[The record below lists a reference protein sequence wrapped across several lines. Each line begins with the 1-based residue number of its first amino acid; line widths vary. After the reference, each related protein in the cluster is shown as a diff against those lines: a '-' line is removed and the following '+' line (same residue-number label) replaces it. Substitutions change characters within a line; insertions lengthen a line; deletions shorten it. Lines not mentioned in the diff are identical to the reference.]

1 MRGEEVD
8 EERTDLGEAGG
19 LCELSFMN
27 CCRWRC
33 SSARP
38 AGREREGAHELQS
51 QVPHAR
57 NNHTC
62 WPMQGDLS
70 LELVYP
76 DADRAGPRVLLL
88 LHQHLYREW
97 VWI

>member
-1 MRGEEVD
+1 MNYNLRYRMRA
-8 EERTDLGEAGG
+8 T
-19 LCELSFMN
+19 SI
-27 CCRWRC
+27 
-33 SSARP
+33 P
-38 AGREREGAHELQS
+38 AGRCR
-51 QVPHAR
+51 VI
-57 NNHTC
+57 
-62 WPMQGDLS
+62 S

>member
-1 MRGEEVD
+1 MVRVELHELLSVALQ
-8 EERTDLGEAGG
+8 LGQA
-19 LCELSFMN
+19 
-27 CCRWRC
+27 CRE
-33 SSARP
+33 
-38 AGREREGAHELQS
+38 REREGAHELQS